1 MAGFQYYFLLAIQM
15 PFCLP
20 DWGKTS
26 SEKVPLWPPA
36 KRYLIIITIIKQ
48 SIQTNENHNRRHRRV
63 HVRKKSRNEKIDDIF
78 SDVSFIV
85 EKRTRNRLFS
95 LSELL
100 VGAESEKI
108 DDICSYA

>member
-1 MAGFQYYFLLAIQM
+1 M
-15 PFCLP
+15 
-20 DWGKTS
+20 
-26 SEKVPLWPPA
+26 
-36 KRYLIIITIIKQ
+36 
-48 SIQTNENHNRRHRRV
+48 
-63 HVRKKSRNEKIDDIF
+63 RKKSRNEKIDDIF